1 MRFTDKPEQL
11 AYSYEYVR
19 VHRELL
25 VSDHFLY
32 EPLHIIEFSIRALVL
47 TVVGFELKTQI
58 IYSALVKGGD

>member
-32 EPLHIIEFSIRALVL
+32 EPLHIIEFSICALVL
-47 TVVGFELKTQI
+47 TVVGFELKTEI
-58 IYSALVKGGD
+58 IHSALV